1 MGTLCDTDDD
11 NISSIDITDVTAM
24 ELSEITRTK
33 GPIDELSS
41 AADDTIGNSTM
52 TSYILNHTV
61 YVYCIYLYHGFLLY
75 LSIYLSYLSICLSI
89 YLSISYCLLVII
101 YILSLLSFI

>member
-11 NISSIDITDVTAM
+11 NISSIDITDVTAI

-52 TSYILNHTV
+52 TSYNFESYSLCV
-61 YVYCIYLYHGFLLY
+61 LY
-75 LSIYLSYLSICLSI
+75 LTIP
-89 YLSISYCLLVII
+89 
-101 YILSLLSFI
+101 